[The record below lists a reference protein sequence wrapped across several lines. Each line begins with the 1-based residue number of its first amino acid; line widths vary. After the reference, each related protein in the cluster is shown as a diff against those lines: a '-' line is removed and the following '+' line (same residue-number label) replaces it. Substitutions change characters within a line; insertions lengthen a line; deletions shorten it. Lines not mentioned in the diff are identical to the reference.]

1 MGGGAQ
7 PHATHGALLP
17 DARTQQF
24 SWVLGRVRRW
34 LSWDV
39 HLLSHFKVASK
50 SDGCNSPSADL
61 LSVCRATPKAAAAA
75 AAKRFTC
82 ISVAFT
88 LQIWWRNRVWGF
100 VDLEANTALS
110 GEPNQP
116 ERLRAFCFDQ
126 RDQSKPSEIGG
137 LLTCIVPAENTETT
151 PETSREIILVSRA
164 CEQTLNAPR

>member
-7 PHATHGALLP
+7 PHVTHGALLH
-17 DARTQQF
+17 DVRTQQF
-24 SWVLGRVRRW
+24 SWVLGRVRQW

-39 HLLSHFKVASK
+39 HLLSRFKVASK
-50 SDGCNSPSADL
+50 SDGCNLPSADL
-61 LSVCRATPKAAAAA
+61 LSMCRATPQMAAA
-75 AAKRFTC
+75 AAKRSTC

-110 GEPNQP
+110 GEPNQL
-116 ERLRAFCFDQ
+116 ERLLAFCFDP
-126 RDQSKPSEIGG
+126 RDQRKPSEIGG
-137 LLTCIVPAENTETT
+137 LSTCTVPAENTEIT

-164 CEQTLNAPR
+164 CGQTLSAPG